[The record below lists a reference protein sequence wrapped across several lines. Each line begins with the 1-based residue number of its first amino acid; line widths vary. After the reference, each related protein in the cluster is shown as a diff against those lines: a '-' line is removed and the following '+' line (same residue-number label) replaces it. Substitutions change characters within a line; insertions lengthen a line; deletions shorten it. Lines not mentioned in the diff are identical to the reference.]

1 MNKRDKEI
9 IFTFMVLILMLLVVG
24 VALFFISV
32 TPEILDISVSN
43 EISED
48 FTKEIKVSIK
58 NPINQE
64 IQCAIEEKENV
75 DDNTKWETPKNN
87 ICEFSVKAGSYYI
100 FLKNK
105 YGNITNAKTNNI
117 EINKI
122 LDLEVNTPKVYLTF
136 GETYK
141 IKANITSI
149 GTVNEKIN
157 YISKDESIIT
167 VNDEGIITPVSFGEA
182 DIEVSTENNITK
194 TIKVIVTGLYKKASL
209 ENNNIKL
216 GCGYY
221 NAEQE
226 KILDEVLA
234 FKVNEAGY
242 QTRGGVIAAFRFL
255 ILEFPYRI
263 SYYFENGRLNN
274 TDGQKYVDGEGR
286 YYKKGLYLTENK
298 FSDIVASFAGPV
310 TWGCPITNYN
320 DEYGYVIGEKYP
332 NGLDCSGFVSWA
344 LYNGGFDI
352 GDKGAGD
359 TPRDDDLS
367 DLGERVAVTRD
378 FIYNG
383 NYKVGDLIWWDG
395 HMAFIAGITDT
406 DIYVAESLIGG
417 AVIKRF
423 SKDDPYFYYLYNFI
437 NLMDDIYKE
446 DGIYSDMW

>member
-1 MNKRDKEI
+1 MDKREKEI
-9 IFTFMVLILMLLVVG
+9 IITFMSLILMLLIVG
-24 VALFFISV
+24 VASFFVST
-32 TPEILDISVSN
+32 TPEILNVSISE
-43 EISED
+43 EISD
-48 FTKEIKVSIK
+48 NFTKKIKVSIK
-58 NPINQE
+58 NPINQK
-64 IQCAIEEKENV
+64 IKCAIEEKENV
-75 DDNTKWETPKNN
+75 DDSTKWIMPHNN
-87 ICEFSVKAGSYYI
+87 ECEFSVKAGSYYI
-100 FLKNK
+100 FLKNN
-105 YGNITNAKTNNI
+105 YGKITNIKTDNI

-122 LDLEVNTPKVYLTF
+122 LDLEVNIEKVYLTI

-149 GTVNEKIN
+149 GTVNDKIIYSSQN
-157 YISKDESIIT
+157 ENVATI
-167 VNDEGIITPVSFGEA
+167 NDEGIITPVDFGET
-182 DIEVSTENNITK
+182 DIDIKTTNGITK
-194 TIKVIVTGLYKKASL
+194 NVHVIVTGLYKKASL
-209 ENNNIKL
+209 DNNKIKL

-221 NAEQE
+221 NSEQE
-226 KILDEVLA
+226 KILDEALA

-263 SYYFENGRLNN
+263 PYYFENGRLNN
-274 TDGQKYVDGEGR
+274 FDGQKYVDGEGR

-298 FSDIVASFAGPV
+298 FGDILASFAGPA

-344 LYNGGFDI
+344 LYNGGFDL
-352 GDKGAGD
+352 GDNGAGD
-359 TPRDDDLS
+359 TLRDDDLS
-367 DLGERVAVTRD
+367 DLGERVAITKE
-378 FIYNG
+378 FIHSG

-423 SKDDPYFYYLYNFI
+423 SKDDPYFYYLYDFI
-437 NLMDDIYKE
+437 NLMDDVYKN